1 MRRWAFIL
9 IALAT
14 AACSPQG
21 RDQNPRDR
29 QGSEGASTWRVVNQS
44 DGQAAFLSRPGAAPD
59 LVLWCRDDQ
68 KIVLRAHVFDNPAPQ
83 PDLRLT
89 TKGGVMV
96 FSGVRRQGGVRDGD
110 RKLVE
115 GTGLLTDPKVQA
127 VLLAAD
133 QLVLQ
138 SGTQS
143 FDMTA
148 TDPNSVL
155 AGFVAKC
162 TQSINANPSNKK

>member
-1 MRRWAFIL
+1 MTRWAFML
-9 IALAT
+9 LALAT

-29 QGSEGASTWRVVNQS
+29 QGSDGASTWRVVNQS

-68 KIVLRAHVFDNPAPQ
+68 KIVLRAHVFENPAPQ

-96 FSGVRRQGGVRDGD
+96 FADVRRQGGVREGD

-115 GTGLLTDPKVQA
+115 GTGLLTDPKVQP
-127 VLLAAD
+127 VVMAAD
-133 QLVLQ
+133 QLALQ
-138 SGTQS
+138 SGAET
-143 FDMTA
+143 FDVTA
-148 TDPNSVL
+148 ADPNKVL
-155 AGFVAKC
+155 PEFVAKC
-162 TQSINANPSNKK
+162 TQPFGAKSFNKK